1 MTTAEAQQEAAELDA
16 DDLKFVEEL
25 VRTKIAV
32 QLTGKGYLIE
42 SRLAPVARL
51 HKLAS
56 LQELVRQLKLRANPT
71 LESDV
76 VDAMTTNE
84 TSFFRDRHPFD
95 VLASDVV
102 PRILSAANPPSLT
115 IWNAACSSGQE
126 PLSIAMLLSDKF
138 PQLVASRRVKILATD
153 VSPAMVERTRQA
165 IYSRFEI
172 NRGLPADYATR
183 FFQQQGR
190 DWQARRELTELI
202 EARELNLIERWTGLP
217 RCDVVMI
224 RNVLIYFSP
233 QVKRDIL
240 HRIATQVL
248 KPGGFLFLGAS
259 ESPADMDGDYQLV
272 TAGQTRLFMTKHGA

>member
-1 MTTAEAQQEAAELDA
+1 MTAAQAQKDETELST
-16 DDLKFVEEL
+16 DDLKYVEDL

-32 QLTGKGYLIE
+32 QLTGKAYLIE

-56 LQELVRQLKLRANPT
+56 LQDLVRQLKLRSNPQI
-71 LESDV
+71 EADV
-76 VDAMTTNE
+76 IDAMTTNE

-95 VLASDVV
+95 VLAENVV
-102 PRILSAANPPSLT
+102 PRILESNNGPLT
-115 IWNAACSSGQE
+115 IWNAASSSGQE

-138 PQLVASRRVKILATD
+138 PQLVAARRVKILATD
-153 VSPAMVERTRQA
+153 VSPAMVDRTSRA
-165 IYSRFEI
+165 VYSRFEI

-190 DWQARRELTELI
+190 DWQARKELTDLI
-202 EARELNLIERWTGLP
+202 EVRKLNLIEQWKGLP
-217 RCDVVMI
+217 RADVVMI
-224 RNVLIYFSP
+224 RNVLIYFAP

-259 ESPADMDGDYQLV
+259 ESPAEMDNDYQLV
-272 TAGQTRLFMTKHGA
+272 TSGASRLYTTK

>member
-1 MTTAEAQQEAAELDA
+1 MTAAQAQQEASELSA
-16 DDLKFVEEL
+16 DDLKYVEDL
-25 VRTKIAV
+25 VLNKIAV
-32 QLTGKGYLIE
+32 QLTGKAYLIE

-51 HKLAS
+51 HKLGS
-56 LQELVRQLKLRANPT
+56 LQELVRQLKLKSSPQIEA
-71 LESDV
+71 DV
-76 VDAMTTNE
+76 IDAMTTNE

-95 VLASDVV
+95 VLAENVV
-102 PRILSAANPPSLT
+102 PRLLESNNGPLT

-126 PLSIAMLLSDKF
+126 PLSIAMLLTDKF
-138 PQLVASRRVKILATD
+138 PQLVATRRVKILATD
-153 VSPAMVERTRQA
+153 VSPAMVDRTSRA
-165 IYSRFEI
+165 VYSRFEI

-190 DWQARRELTELI
+190 DWEARKELTDMI
-202 EARELNLIERWTGLP
+202 EVRLLNLIEPWKGLP
-217 RCDVVMI
+217 KADVVMI

-259 ESPADMDGDYQLV
+259 ESPAEMDSDYQLV
-272 TAGQTRLFMTKHGA
+272 TAGASRLYTTK

>member
-1 MTTAEAQQEAAELDA
+1 MTATQAQEATELSA
-16 DDLKFVEEL
+16 DDLDYVEQL
-25 VRTKIAV
+25 VRERIAV
-32 QLTGKGYLIE
+32 QLTGKAYLIE

-56 LQELVRQLKLRANPT
+56 LQELVRQLKLQSNPE
-71 LESDV
+71 LEGDV
-76 VDAMTTNE
+76 IDAMTTNE

-95 VLASDVV
+95 VLAEKVL
-102 PRILSAANPPSLT
+102 PRLLGAGGDPLT

-126 PLSIAMLLSDKF
+126 PLSIAMLLNDKF
-138 PQLVASRRVKILATD
+138 PQLVATRRVRILATD
-153 VSPAMVERTRQA
+153 VSPAMIDRAKRAV
-165 IYSRFEI
+165 YSRFEI

-190 DWQARRELTELI
+190 DWQARKELTDLI
-202 EARELNLIERWTGLP
+202 EARLLNLIDPWSEVP
-217 RCDVVMI
+217 RADVVMI

-240 HRIATQVL
+240 HRIASQVL

-259 ESPADMDGDYQLV
+259 ESPAEMDNDYRLV
-272 TAGQTRLFMTKHGA
+272 TAGASRLYTTR